1 MVINLIWACNYGN
14 DAKVSWETTWALLEY
29 QIKFF
34 RLFYYSHFPCFFR
47 RKFLVWIFAQN
58 HSFFRE
64 IEKSFVL
71 STFTTFLFKNSN
83 FYQQS
88 FFPSIWSVFYARKKI
103 SSLKTLFWRKN
114 QRYFSI
120 FSSKECLFR
129 QVLKLE
135 SPSETT
141 VENCS
146 LPSNEAVIFSTSSSR
161 LQQSDL
167 SDQDLCFLVL
177 QTFHGKL
184 QDLWQKIA
192 LMSGMCNSVLNPII
206 YAFWYSQFRVRITQ
220 TWRQFWT
227 QKCNRN

>member
-1 MVINLIWACNYGN
+1 MDKKWKSFG
-14 DAKVSWETTWALLEY
+14 AKNS
-29 QIKFF
+29 
-34 RLFYYSHFPCFFR
+34 
-47 RKFLVWIFAQN
+47 N
-58 HSFFRE
+58 HSFFY
-64 IEKSFVL
+64 L
-71 STFTTFLFKNSN
+71 
-83 FYQQS
+83 
-88 FFPSIWSVFYARKKI
+88 
-103 SSLKTLFWRKN
+103 
-114 QRYFSI
+114 

-141 VENCS
+141 FENCS
-146 LPSNEAVIFSTSSSR
+146 LPNNEKDEASGIFSTSSF
-161 LQQSDL
+161 QQSDL

-220 TWRQFWT
+220 TWKQFWT
-227 QKCNRN
+227 QKCNN